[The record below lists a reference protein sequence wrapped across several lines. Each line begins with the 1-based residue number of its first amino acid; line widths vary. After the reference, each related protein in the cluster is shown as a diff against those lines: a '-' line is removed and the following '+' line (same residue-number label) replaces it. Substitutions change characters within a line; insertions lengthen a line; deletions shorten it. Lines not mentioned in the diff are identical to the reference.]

1 MILGGNSMARIRNT
15 QLNCDSQEEMLVGAY
30 IRLSKED
37 EQKMQKDSESV
48 SNQKSII
55 EDYVNQEFGVEI
67 TSYYVDDGITGIHFD
82 REDFQRMETDIQ
94 NKKINC
100 IVVKDLSRF
109 GRSQREADNYILE
122 LFPRYGVRFIAV
134 NDGYDSQR
142 DGYSIIVPIKN
153 LLNEQYSRDISVKV
167 MSALESKKKKGHFT
181 GSFASYGYQK
191 SDIKGKLEIDPYAS
205 EIVKQIFSLFI
216 EGKGKKSIAKI
227 LNHQEILCPS
237 EYKKAS
243 GERYQNSNKLETT
256 SYWTYSSIN
265 KILHNQMYIGDMV
278 QGKSNR
284 SKFNITKT
292 TEKEKSQWI
301 VVENT
306 HEPIIDRDTWNTAQ
320 ELLEKD
326 TRIIDFN
333 QSLSCFAGFL
343 KCADCRRAMTKV
355 NDRGHV
361 YYVCGS
367 YRSYGKAVCSSHH
380 ISHQVI
386 EEAVLKDINTVL
398 ESIKDLQKDIK
409 QITKNKERQAVSKE
423 KDLRKLDAEI
433 SNLQKKKKRAYEDYG
448 DEILSK
454 EEYLEIKDEYQ
465 NSIDFNLQKKLSLQ
479 EAQQDNEIEV
489 LEKPWIKD
497 LLEKGKL
504 EELDRIT
511 VVQTIN
517 HILIGENKQIFIDY
531 KFSKELESLFQKR

>member
-1 MILGGNSMARIRNT
+1 MARIRNT
-15 QLNCDSQEEMLVGAY
+15 QLNSESKEELLVGAY

-55 EDYVNQEFGVEI
+55 EDYVKREFDTVV
-67 TSYYVDDGITGIHFD
+67 SQYYVDDGITGIHFI

-94 NKKINC
+94 DKKINC

-109 GRSQREADNYILE
+109 GRSHRESDNYILE
-122 LFPRYGVRFIAV
+122 LFPKYGVRFIAV
-134 NDGYDSQR
+134 NDAYDSQR
-142 DGYSIIVPIKN
+142 DGYSIIVPFKN
-153 LLNEQYSRDISVKV
+153 LINEQYSRDISMKV
-167 MSALESKKKKGHFT
+167 MSALESKKRKGHFT

-191 SDIKGKLEIDPYAS
+191 SDIKGKLEIDSYAS

-227 LNHQEILCPS
+227 LNHQGIQCPS
-237 EYKKAS
+237 EYKKAC

-265 KILHNQMYIGDMV
+265 KILHNQIYAGDMV

-284 SKFNITKT
+284 SKFNVTKT

-301 VVENT
+301 IAENT
-306 HEPIIDRDTWNTAQ
+306 HEPIIDRDTWNTVQ

-326 TRIIDFN
+326 TRVIDFN

-343 KCADCRRAMTKV
+343 KCADCGRAMTKI
-355 NDRGHV
+355 NDKGHV

-367 YRSYGKAVCSSHH
+367 YRAYGKSVCSSHH
-380 ISHQVI
+380 ISHEVV
-386 EEAVLKDINTVL
+386 EDAVLDDINTVL

-409 QITKNKERQAVSKE
+409 QISKNKERQAISKE

-433 SNLQKKKKRAYEDYG
+433 SNLQKKKRRAYEDYQDG
-448 DEILSK
+448 ILSK
-454 EEYLEIKDEYQ
+454 QEYFDIKDEYQ
-465 NSIDFNLQKKLSLQ
+465 KSIDFNLQKKLSLQ
-479 EAQQDNEIEV
+479 EAKQENEIDL
-489 LEKPWIKD
+489 LEKPWIKN

-504 EELDRIT
+504 YELDRIT

-517 HILIGENKQIFIDY
+517 HIRIGENKEIFIDY
-531 KFSKELESLFQKR
+531 KFSKELENLFQKR